1 MQLNAATS
9 QFKVLAHALISEGC
23 VRGEADVPMYLIW
36 TSLLNV
42 DFHLE
47 LNY

>member
-9 QFKVLAHALISEGC
+9 RFKVLAHASISEGF
-23 VRGEADVPMYLIW
+23 VIGKNDVPMYLIW

-42 DFHLE
+42 QPIWS
-47 LNY
+47 